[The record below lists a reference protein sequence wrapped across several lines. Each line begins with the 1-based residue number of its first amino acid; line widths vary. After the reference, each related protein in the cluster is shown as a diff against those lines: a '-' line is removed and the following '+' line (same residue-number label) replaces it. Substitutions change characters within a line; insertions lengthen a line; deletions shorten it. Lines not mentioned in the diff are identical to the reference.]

1 MLTRRDFARLAAT
14 GAAASL
20 AARAGAQAASQ
31 GNVAFHPLTSRHVPG
46 ELGIAVYRPP
56 GYDRERAETYPL
68 LLFLHGGN
76 GSERD
81 LLFFKAVFDA
91 EIGSGRLPPMVI
103 AMPSGRRSLYM
114 DYKDGSERWESFILS
129 DVIPLLRRS
138 EHIAQ
143 DRARTCIGGVS
154 MGGLGALR
162 IAFKHPQLF
171 AAVAALEPAI
181 EATLT
186 WRGVGPET
194 RFWRPETALHPMFGE
209 PIDAAYW
216 EASNPATIASRD
228 PARLSDLRVYLE
240 VGDQDMLFLYE
251 GAEFLHRVLFD
262 ARLAH
267 EFRLVHG
274 ADHVGPSLLPRM
286 ADALGFIGRQLSP
299 PAWTDQR
306 VLMLRN
312 VMERNR
318 QASGFEVEAV
328 DPRRLRGG
336 RASGQVRCTQ

>member
-1 MLTRRDFARLAAT
+1 MLNRRDFARLAAA

-20 AARAGAQAASQ
+20 AAPARAESPGSVTF
-31 GNVAFHPLTSRHVPG
+31 NPLTSRHVPG
-46 ELGIAVYRPP
+46 ELGIAIYRPP
-56 GYDRERAETYPL
+56 GYDRQRSEAYPL
-68 LLFLHGGN
+68 LLFLHGGG

-81 LLFFKAVFDA
+81 MLYFKAVFDA
-91 EIGSGRLPPMVI
+91 EIASGRLPPLVI
-103 AMPSGRRSLYM
+103 ATPTGRHSLYM
-114 DYKDGSERWESFILS
+114 DYKDGSERWETFILS
-129 DVIPLLRRS
+129 DVLPFLRRS
-138 EHIAQ
+138 EHVAQ

-186 WRGVGPET
+186 WQGVGPET
-194 RFWRPETALHPMFGE
+194 RFWRPETVLYPVFGE
-209 PIDAAYW
+209 PIDAHYW

-228 PARLSDLRVYLE
+228 PGRLLDLRIYLE

-267 EFRLVHG
+267 EYRLVHG
-274 ADHVGPSLLPRM
+274 ADHVGASLLPRM

-299 PAWTDQR
+299 PAWTDQN
-306 VLMLRN
+306 VLALRS

-318 QASGFEVEAV
+318 RASGYEVEAI

-336 RASGQVRCTQ
+336 RASHQVQHPE